1 MDDMK
6 IYRFAVVVL
15 SALLL
20 IVVTGSMKRET
31 VAEEKHL
38 LYVASPGIRNYVEY
52 GGVGILVYD
61 IAAGHKFVK
70 RIPTWP
76 ATEGKPAENVKG
88 VVASAKTAK
97 IYVSTPK
104 RVACFDLITEKKV
117 WEKEYEG
124 GCDRMALSP
133 DGKTLYVPSFEGP
146 HWLVVDALT
155 GEVIKK
161 LELNSGAHNTVYSL
175 DGRFAYL
182 AGLKS
187 PLLRVADTGTHT
199 ITKEVGPFGAAIRP
213 FTINSAQTL
222 CYVNVNELLGFEI
235 GDLKTGKTL
244 HRVEVTGFQKGPV
257 KRHGCP
263 SHGVGLTPDEKEVWL
278 CDGFNEQMH
287 VFDNT
292 VTPPKQVASVK
303 LREQPGWVTFSLDGK
318 LAYPSTG
325 EVIDV
330 KTKKIIATLSD
341 EAGRPVHSEKLLE
354 IVFANGKPVRTGDQF
369 GLGRVGDK

>member
-1 MDDMK
+1 MNTRRLLWSVPVLLAV
-6 IYRFAVVVL
+6 IAIFA
-15 SALLL
+15 S
-20 IVVTGSMKRET
+20 TGRQAA
-31 VAEEKHL
+31 VAEKHL

-61 IAAGHKFVK
+61 IDAGHKFVK
-70 RIPTWP
+70 RIPTWDTP
-76 ATEGKPAENVKG
+76 EGQPAENVKG
-88 VVASAKTAK
+88 VVANAKTAK

-104 RVACFDLITEKKV
+104 RVACFDLITEKKI
-117 WEKEYEG
+117 WDREYEG

-133 DGKTLYVPSFEGP
+133 DGKTMYVPSFEGP
-146 HWLVVDALT
+146 HWHVVDALT

-161 LELNSGAHNTVYSL
+161 IELNSGAHNTVYSL

-187 PLLRVADTGTHT
+187 PMLRVADARAHT
-199 ITKEVGPFGAAIRP
+199 IAKEIGPFSNVIRP
-213 FTINSAQTL
+213 LTINNAQTF
-222 CYVNVNELLGFEI
+222 CYVNVNDLLGFEV
-235 GDLKTGKTL
+235 GDMKTGKML
-244 HRVEVTGFQKGPV
+244 HRVEVSGFQKGPT

-263 SHGVGLTPDEKEVWL
+263 SHGVGLTPDEKELWL
-278 CDGFNEQMH
+278 CDAFNERAH

-292 VTPPKQVASVK
+292 VMPPKQIMSIK

-330 KTKKIIATLSD
+330 KTKKIITALSD
-341 EAGRPVHSEKLLE
+341 ETGRPVHSEKLLE
-354 IVFANGKPVRTGDQF
+354 IDFAGAKPTRAGDQF
-369 GLGRVGDK
+369 GLGRKK